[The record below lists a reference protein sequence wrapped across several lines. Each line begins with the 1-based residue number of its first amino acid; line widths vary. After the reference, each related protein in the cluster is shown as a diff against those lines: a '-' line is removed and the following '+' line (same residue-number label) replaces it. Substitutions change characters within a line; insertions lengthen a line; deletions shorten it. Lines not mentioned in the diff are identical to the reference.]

1 MKAWARGLK
10 RDSLVLYLAARDP
23 RTPWYAKA
31 LAAAVAAYA
40 LSPIDLIPDFIPV
53 IGYLDDLVIVPLGI
67 WLAISLIPN
76 ELMAEYRAKADEA
89 ASQPGSKAGM
99 VAIILLWIA
108 GAGMLG
114 WFLYHLA
121 IARAVAGEI
130 ALVPANMPRIGTVD
144 ERFQSYNIE
153 MVEVTGG
160 LFWKP
165 YARPA
170 DTASGLFSARKPKD
184 LRNPLLRK
192 LATALSPAYVRIS
205 GTWAN
210 TTYFAG
216 SDETSST
223 PPAGFK
229 SVLTLRQWQD
239 VVDFSRAVD
248 APIVTSFAISA
259 GTRDSR
265 GVWTP
270 EQARRLL
277 EATRSSGD
285 SIAAAE
291 LMNEPDV
298 PDIGGAPDGYDAAA
312 YARDFAVFSAFMKRE
327 APTTKVLGPGT
338 SGDLSAVSGLF
349 AATAP
354 GIDAVSYHHYG
365 ALSAR
370 CGGQRVPEMALSEQ
384 WLSQTDRTLATY
396 RALRDRLAPGK
407 PIWLTETAEAACG
420 GNRWSATF
428 LDTFRY
434 LDQLGRLAR
443 AGVQIVMH
451 NTLAAS
457 DYGLLDEQT
466 FAPRPSYWGALLWR
480 QLMGPMVLESGVPVE
495 LGLHV
500 YAHCQRQVSGGVTLL
515 VINNDRDAAR
525 TLTLPARSERYTLD
539 AAELQDIAVRLNG
552 RTLSPEDVS
561 LPAALAGAK
570 TAAGTLTFAPATI
583 TFLAIPGAGNGACR

>member
-1 MKAWARGLK
+1 MKAWAGGLK
-10 RDSLVLYLAARDP
+10 RDSHALYLAARDP
-23 RTPWYAKA
+23 RTPWYVKA

-40 LSPIDLIPDFIPV
+40 LSPVDLIPDFIPV
-53 IGYLDDLVIVPLGI
+53 IGYLDDLVIVPLGV
-67 WLAISLIPN
+67 WLAISLIPD
-76 ELMAEYRAKADEA
+76 ELMAEYRAAVDEA
-89 ASQPGSKAGM
+89 ASRPGSKAGM
-99 VAIILLWIA
+99 VVIILLWIA

-114 WFLYHLA
+114 WVLYHLA
-121 IARAVAGEI
+121 CTRALAGEI
-130 ALVPANMPRIGTVD
+130 SLVPADMPRIGTVD

-160 LFWKP
+160 SFWKP
-165 YARPA
+165 YAQPA
-170 DTASGLFSARKPKD
+170 DTASSLFSKRKPKD
-184 LRNPLLRK
+184 LHNPLLRK
-192 LATALSPAYVRIS
+192 LASALSPAYVRIS

-216 SDETSST
+216 SDDAISA

-229 SVLTLRQWQD
+229 SVLTLRQWRD
-239 VVDFSRAVD
+239 MVDFSRAVD

-259 GTRDSR
+259 GTRDLH
-265 GVWTP
+265 GAWTP

-277 EATRSSGD
+277 AATRSAGGR
-285 SIAAAE
+285 IAAAE
-291 LMNEPDV
+291 LMNEPDL

-327 APTTKVLGPGT
+327 APGIIILGPGT
-338 SGDLSAVSGLF
+338 SGELSAVSGLF
-349 AATAP
+349 VASVP
-354 GIDAVSYHHYG
+354 GIDAVSYHHYA

-370 CGGQRVPEMALSEQ
+370 CGGQRTPETALSEQ

-443 AGVQIVMH
+443 AGVQVVMH

-457 DYGLLDEQT
+457 DYGLLDERT
-466 FAPRPSYWGALLWR
+466 FAPRPNYWGALLWR
-480 QLMGPMVLESGVPVE
+480 QLMGPTVLDSGVPIE

-525 TLTLPARSERYTLD
+525 TLTLPTRSERYTLD
-539 AAELQDIAVRLNG
+539 AAGLQDVAVRLNG
-552 RTLSPEDVS
+552 RSLSPEDAS
-561 LPAALAGAK
+561 LFSPLAGAK
-570 TAAGTLTFAPATI
+570 TAAGLLTFAPATI
-583 TFLAIPGAGNGACR
+583 TFLTIPDAGNSACR